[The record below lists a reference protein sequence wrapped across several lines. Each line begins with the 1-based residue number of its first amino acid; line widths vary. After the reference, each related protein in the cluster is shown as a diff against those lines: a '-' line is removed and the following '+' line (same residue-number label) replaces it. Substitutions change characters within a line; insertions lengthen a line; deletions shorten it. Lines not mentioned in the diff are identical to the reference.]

1 MRLHPSLL
9 AGAVAG
15 VGLPPAATAQS
26 PVGPLNDLGTIL
38 QGLGTQVATVPV
50 QKPPEPAYD
59 ATPAPT
65 SCAPGAKPQPSVD
78 GRVPAGS
85 ATNGLW
91 CNMTLVSHQGESGGF
106 KVFDYVDTAGREC
119 AFYDTAL
126 VFPINAFNLNSSSIG
141 VAVLDMHN

>member
-9 AGAVAG
+9 AVAVAG
-15 VGLPPAATAQS
+15 LALPPAATAQS

-91 CNMTLVSHQGESGGF
+91 CNLTLVAHQGVDGGF
-106 KVFDYVDTAGREC
+106 RVWRYVDPAGHEC

-126 VFPINAFNLNSSSIG
+126 VFPANAFNINSNGVG
-141 VAVLDMHN
+141 VAVLD